1 MAYKHNGDF
10 KRKRPEGLLEFF
22 ATCPFGFESVVA
34 DELKGMGIH
43 RVRPLNGGVSFK
55 GKPVDAYRA
64 CLWSRAASR
73 VMLVVDRVDAKDA
86 DELYASVRAIPWE
99 KHMSPQKTMA
109 VFARGTSDTLRNTA
123 FIGQKVKDAVCD
135 RLRSIHGERPNVD
148 PDDPDLGI
156 WVNLHGA
163 RATIN
168 IDFAGGSLHRRGY
181 RENGIQVTAP
191 LKEALAA
198 GMLLKG
204 RWDKRAGS
212 VGAFVDPMCGSGTL
226 VIEAAMIAAD
236 RAPGLLREKWGF
248 EAWLAY
254 KPEEFYE
261 LIDEADERF
270 EAGLSAQQPLF
281 VGADIDARCVE
292 IAQASANRAGL
303 SSLVHFVQADCRELG
318 KTLEQAGVSFDKPGF
333 VAVNPP
339 YGIRLAK
346 DNLRAV
352 IESLREGIGVLPS
365 DWQMLAITPD
375 PDFDVLMAMDA
386 TEKSTVFNGRIESTV
401 RLYDLGSSR
410 LETLDFIDLAGN
422 EQRIPVSSGHA
433 EQFAARLRK
442 MAKQRRKWAEREGV
456 YAYRVYDADLPDY
469 AVAIDLVMG
478 MRIQDPVEEQ
488 RAYDARRNSS
498 SKSRPAGK
506 GERRA
511 PFECERAGK
520 DRDAR
525 SGADSSWRQGDRSK
539 DDGKGA
545 GKQKRSFVHV
555 RSISAETVQSF
566 MKPYLVIS
574 EYQAPRDI
582 DPVKAGRRLDDA
594 IKVASVMFG
603 VPEERIATR
612 VRKQEKGGSQ
622 YSSNERKGMHLLT
635 VEGGH
640 VFELNLTGYLDTGL
654 FLDHRPVRSLIEKR
668 ASGKRF
674 GNLFAYTGS
683 ASVYAAAGGAKSTA
697 TVDLSPTYLEW
708 ARRNMQRNGFRDKA
722 YRFSKA
728 DTLDW
733 LDGEKEKG
741 SQFDLVFVDPPTFSN
756 SKAMGNR
763 TWDIQRDHIAMLK
776 KVACV
781 LAPEGTVLF
790 SGNLRSFKLDQ
801 EGLKQLGLKAKDI
814 TAESIPEDFGR
825 NRKIHFCYEITRA

>member
-1 MAYKHNGDF
+1 MAYKRSGDF
-10 KRKRPEGLLEFF
+10 KGKRPEGIFEFF
-22 ATCPFGFESVVA
+22 ATCPFGFEQVVA
-34 DELKGMGIH
+34 DELKNMGIR
-43 RVRPLNGGVSFK
+43 RVRPLNGGVSFT

-73 VMLVVDRVDAKDA
+73 IMLVVDRVDAKDA
-86 DELYASVRAIPWE
+86 DELYSSVRAIPWE

-135 RLRSIHGERPNVD
+135 RLRSVHGERPDVD
-148 PDDPDLGI
+148 PDDPDVGI

-204 RWDKRAGS
+204 RWPERAKS

-248 EAWLAY
+248 EAWLPY
-254 KPEEFYE
+254 KPEEFYA

-270 EAGLSAQQPLF
+270 EAGLSAEQPLF
-281 VGADIDARCVE
+281 LGADIDLRCVE
-292 IAQASANRAGL
+292 IAQAAANRAGL
-303 SSLVHFVQADCRELG
+303 SSIVRFEQADCLELG
-318 KTLEQAGVSFDKPGF
+318 KTLERAGVPLDRPGF

-346 DNLRAV
+346 DNLREV
-352 IESLREGIGVLPS
+352 IESLRKGVSTLPS
-365 DWQMLAITPD
+365 DWQMLVITPD
-375 PDFDVLMAMDA
+375 PQFDVLMAMDA
-386 TEKSTVFNGRIESTV
+386 TEQSTVYNGRIESTV

-410 LETLDFIDLAGN
+410 LEMLDLIDLAGN
-422 EQRIPVSSGHA
+422 EKRISVSSGHA
-433 EQFAARLRK
+433 EQFAGRLRK
-442 MAKQRRKWAEREGV
+442 MAKQRRKWAAREGV
-456 YAYRVYDADLPDY
+456 FAYRVYDADLPDY
-469 AVAIDLVMG
+469 AVAIDVIMG
-478 MRIQDPVEEQ
+478 MRIQDPLEEQ

-498 SKSRPAGK
+498 YKGRPTGKDDRRASVGRGRGGKFGTETGKFHDDRAKVDPKDGFK
-506 GERRA
+506 GE
-511 PFECERAGK
+511 
-520 DRDAR
+520 
-525 SGADSSWRQGDRSK
+525 
-539 DDGKGA
+539 

-555 RSISAETVQSF
+555 RSISAETVKSY

-574 EYQAPRDI
+574 EYQAPREI
-582 DPVKAGRRLDDA
+582 DPTKAARRLDDA
-594 IKVASVMFG
+594 IKVASVILD
-603 VPEERIATR
+603 VPDERIATR

-622 YSSNERKGMHLLT
+622 YAAAERKGMHLLT

-654 FLDHRPVRSLIEKR
+654 FLDHRPVRALIEKR

-674 GNLFAYTGS
+674 CNLFAYTGS
-683 ASVYAAAGGAKSTA
+683 ASVYAAAGGAASTA
-697 TVDLSPTYLEW
+697 TVDLSPRYLEW
-708 ARRNMQRNGFRDKA
+708 ARRNMQRNGFRDKV

-733 LDGEKEKG
+733 LDGEREKG
-741 SQFDLVFVDPPTFSN
+741 SQYDLVFVDPPTFSN

-781 LAPEGTVLF
+781 LAPEGTILF

-801 EGLKQLGLKAKDI
+801 EGLRQLGLKAKDI

-825 NRKIHFCYEITRA
+825 NKKIHFCYEITRA